1 MTVQKKYGLGI
12 ALMLLV
18 TLVTYSNHFL
28 NAFHFDD
35 SHSVQN
41 NPWIRSI
48 HNVPL
53 FFKDGTTSSVLP
65 QNQSYRPVVTTSL
78 AFDYWLGNGYNPFYF
93 HLSIFILFL
102 LQGIL
107 MFLLYKKVYRSA
119 SAKNSS
125 VYIALIATTWYLL
138 HPAIAETVNYVIARS
153 DLIST
158 FFVLAG
164 FVLYSYSPFCKR
176 TLLYLLPVGI
186 GALAKPT
193 AVMFAPMLLIYILLF
208 EADLSFADIFKKQN
222 IKQTGRVILRALPAF
237 IFCGLMYLLIDKLTP
252 KTWQAGGTSSFQY
265 IITQP
270 FVILHYFGTLF
281 LPTGLSADSDWTLL
295 PGMSD
300 IRFIIGCLFIL
311 LMLGI
316 AWYTSTKKILRPI
329 SFGICWFFLALIP
342 TSVIP
347 LAEVLNDHRM
357 FFPFIGLIMSV
368 GWAIGLM
375 IIKIMDSRK
384 YAAAVF
390 VVPIVLLLSAYAYGT
405 YNRNK
410 VWHTE
415 ESLWY
420 DVTIKSPQNGRGL
433 MNYGLSQMQKANY
446 AVAEKYFTRALQLLP
461 NYYALNVNMG
471 ILKAATGDK
480 TTAEKYFLSAIQTGA
495 NYQDPYYFYARFL
508 NEQQRYNEAI
518 VQLTKAISI
527 SPGYLSAR
535 LLLMDV
541 YEIMEDWDR
550 LKALANSTL
559 IISPNNPEVLKYLQ
573 SAQNQKG
580 KTEIE
585 AEKIAAAPT
594 AEKYLN
600 LSLLY
605 FNTGKYEQCIEAANQ
620 AIKLKPGYDLAYN
633 NICAAYNKLG
643 QWDKAIAAGK
653 QGLIFNPNNQ
663 LLKNNLQ
670 EAYKRVVK

>member
-1 MTVQKKYGLGI
+1 MTVQKKYGLSI

-18 TLVTYSNHFL
+18 TLITYSNHFL

-41 NPWIRSI
+41 NPWIRNI
-48 HNVPL
+48 NNVPL

-119 SAKNSS
+119 SSKNSS

-158 FFVLAG
+158 FFVLLG

-176 TLLYLLPVGI
+176 TLLYLLPVGV

-193 AVMFAPMLLIYILLF
+193 AVMFAPMLLVYVLLF
-208 EADLSFADIFKKQN
+208 EADLSFTDIFKKQN
-222 IKQTGRVILRALPAF
+222 TKQMGQVILRVLPAF
-237 IFCGLMYLLIDKLTP
+237 IFCGLMYLLIDKFTP

-295 PGMSD
+295 PGIGD
-300 IRFIIGCLFIL
+300 IRFIIGCVFIL
-311 LMLGI
+311 LMLI
-316 AWYTSTKKILRPI
+316 LAWYTSIKKILRPI

-347 LAEVLNDHRM
+347 LAEVLNDHRV

-368 GWAIGLM
+368 GWAIGLLV
-375 IIKIMDSRK
+375 IKIMK
-384 YAAAVF
+384 KGKFAVTAF
-390 VVPIVLLLSAYAYGT
+390 IVPMILLLSAYAYGT

-446 AVAEKYFTRALQLLP
+446 QVAEKYFTRALQLLP

-480 TTAEKYFLSAIQTGA
+480 ATAEKYFLSAIQTGS
-495 NYQDPYYFYARFL
+495 NYQDPYYFYGRFL

-518 VQLTKAISI
+518 TQLTKAMSI

-541 YEIMEDWDR
+541 YDTMEYWDR

-559 IISPNNPEVLKYLQ
+559 IISPNNPEVLKHLQ

-580 KTEIE
+580 KLAIE
-585 AEKIAAAPT
+585 AEKVAAAPT

-643 QWDKAIAAGK
+643 QWDKAIDAGK
-653 QGLIFNPNNQ
+653 QGLKFNPNNQ

-670 EAYKRVVK
+670 EAYKRAVK